1 MIYMQQKHISSM
13 FRAKIAEKKQENVNT
28 KKIKSQIFL
37 DVGFGRTKNSQL
49 SNIKQSFSDEFGQ

>member
-1 MIYMQQKHISSM
+1 MIYMQQTHISSM

-28 KKIKSQIFL
+28 KKIKSQIL
-37 DVGFGRTKNSQL
+37 GVGFGRTKNSCL